1 MPERSSAAASP
12 QGDLVAIGK
21 IVKTFGVR
29 GEVKVLS
36 LTDVPGRFE
45 SLTQVLLEAPS
56 GKTLPA
62 AVTSRRE
69 DRDGFVLG
77 FDALTSP
84 EEAAAFRGGY
94 VKIPRAQSPSLP
106 EGQFFEYD
114 LIGMAVRD
122 ESGEDLGRIEDI
134 MDTAATHVFV
144 VRKDGRERL
153 IPAARQ
159 VVSAVDVAGRTMTVR
174 RGEGWLDEE
183 A

>member
-1 MPERSSAAASP
+1 MPAVPP
-12 QGDLVAIGK
+12 QDDLVAIGR

-45 SLTQVLLEAPS
+45 TLTQVLLEAPS
-56 GKTLPA
+56 GETLPA

-77 FDALTSP
+77 FDALSTP
-84 EEAAAFRGGY
+84 EAAAVFRGGY
-94 VKIPRAQSPSLP
+94 VKIRRMQSPSLP

-114 LIGMAVRD
+114 LLGMTVRD
-122 ESGEDLGRIEDI
+122 EGGEDLGRVEDI

-153 IPAARQ
+153 IPATRKA
-159 VVSAVDVAGRTMTVR
+159 VAAVDVPGRTMTVR
-174 RGEGWLDEE
+174 RGESWLDED

>member
-1 MPERSSAAASP
+1 MSERPAPAVSP
-12 QGDLVAIGK
+12 QDDLVAIGK
-21 IVKTFGVR
+21 IVKTFGIR

-45 SLTQVLLEAPS
+45 TLTQVLLEAPS

-77 FDALTSP
+77 FDALSSP
-84 EEAAAFRGGY
+84 EAAAAFRGGY
-94 VKIPRAQSPSLP
+94 VKIPRTQSPTLP
-106 EGQFFEYD
+106 EGQFFEHD
-114 LIGMAVRD
+114 LLGMAVKD
-122 ESGEDLGRIEDI
+122 ESGADLGRLEDI

-144 VRKDGRERL
+144 VRKDGHERL
-153 IPAARQ
+153 IPATRRA
-159 VVSAVDVAGRTMTVR
+159 VAAVDVAGRTMTVR